1 MINTNITGE
10 TMIFK
15 NDKGFYSTSMSKKM
29 VDGTYQSTYIP
40 VQFKKGVEVE
50 NKTTINITKGFLSF
64 DKYTPK
70 GATKETTSW
79 KIIVTEFIVAGASGL
94 TAKGSEFEISS
105 DDLLP
110 F

>member
-15 NDKGFYSTSMSKKM
+15 NDKGFYSTSISKKM
-29 VDGTYQSTYIP
+29 MDGTYQNTYIP
-40 VQFKKGVEVE
+40 VQFKKGTELE

-64 DKYTPK
+64 DKYTPN
-70 GATKETTSW
+70 GATKEATSW
-79 KIIVTEFIVAGASGL
+79 KIIVTEFTKAGASNSG
-94 TAKGSEFEISS
+94 TKGSEFEVGSE
-105 DDLLP
+105 DLP

>member
-15 NDKGFYSTSMSKKM
+15 NDKGFYSTSISKKM
-29 VDGTYQSTYIP
+29 MDGTYQNTYIP
-40 VQFKKGVEVE
+40 VQFKKGTELE

-64 DKYTPK
+64 DKYTPN
-70 GATKETTSW
+70 GATKEATSW
-79 KIIVTEFIVAGASGL
+79 KIIVTEFSLAGASK
-94 TAKGSEFEISS
+94 TDVKCTEFETTS

-110 F
+110 L

>member
-29 VDGTYQSTYIP
+29 VDGTYQSAYIP

-70 GATKETTSW
+70 GSTKETTSW
-79 KIIVTEFIVAGASGL
+79 KLIVTEFTTASGSAPA
-94 TAKGSEFEISS
+94 TKGSEFEIAS
-105 DDLLP
+105 DDDLP

>member
-40 VQFKKGVEVE
+40 VQFKKGVGVE
-50 NKTTINITKGFLSF
+50 NETTINITKGFLSF
-64 DKYTPK
+64 LPTSYTYIRN
-70 GATKETTSW
+70 ASICALVNLVSIINTSLDMAP
-79 KIIVTEFIVAGASGL
+79 VFVFITSKWYMYL
-94 TAKGSEFEISS
+94 
-105 DDLLP
+105 
-110 F
+110 